1 MSWLRRSFIAGFF
14 VIVPL
19 FISVAALIWLFQLVD
34 AVTEPISV
42 QMLGRAVPGLGVLL
56 TAGIILIVGVIATNV
71 FGKRVLQR
79 AEFYLLHV
87 PVFKTIY
94 APVKQLI
101 VAFSPDND
109 AGFKKVVFVDDPR
122 RGMVMGFLTKEFTL
136 ERGKGPE
143 PVIAVYVPTNHLYLG
158 DVFVYP
164 RDMAMYPAMTV
175 EEGVRV
181 FLTGGMALPGRVDA
195 RPTVGGAA

>member
-1 MSWLRRSFIAGFF
+1 MSWLRRRFITGFF

-19 FISVAALIWLFQLVD
+19 FVSVAALVWIFQLVD
-34 AVTEPISV
+34 SFTEPISV
-42 QMLGRAVPGLGVLL
+42 QMFGRAVPGLGVLL
-56 TAGIILIVGVIATNV
+56 TAGIILVVGALATNV
-71 FGKRVLQR
+71 FGKRLLQR
-79 AEFYLLHV
+79 AEHYLLFV

-109 AGFKKVVFVDDPR
+109 AGFKKVVIVEDPR
-122 RGMVMGFLTKEFTL
+122 RGMILGFLTKEFTL
-136 ERGKGPE
+136 ERGNGAE

-164 RDMAMYPAMTV
+164 REQAIFPDITV
-175 EEGVRV
+175 EEGVRI
-181 FLTGGMALPGRVDA
+181 FLTGGMALPGRVEA
-195 RPTVGGAA
+195 RSRVGSAT